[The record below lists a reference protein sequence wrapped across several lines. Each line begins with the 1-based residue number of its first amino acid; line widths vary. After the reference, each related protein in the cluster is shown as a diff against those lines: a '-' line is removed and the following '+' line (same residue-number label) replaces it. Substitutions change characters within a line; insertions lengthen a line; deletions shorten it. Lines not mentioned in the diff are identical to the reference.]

1 MDSAGQTGEPS
12 LKSPKRTGSS
22 ATKRFVA
29 GSSEMSPRKKA
40 KTRLSRPTKARS
52 PTAVDREPTTGAW
65 KEASPSPVLPDA
77 AAEASKSS
85 GSGLGHGST
94 SGQALV
100 PTSAPVAEH
109 PAAEQ
114 SPRKTHA
121 ALFKGTTTPGSNILR
136 TIVRGPAKSEHSKKE
151 HKAPSPAKNSAPS
164 SPPEAPSVRPAPTP
178 SSTLRAFEGV
188 VSFFALRSKGTS
200 HVPTP
205 QAEPAA
211 KDEDLSVCLLP
222 DEEVKEAQALW
233 QTTCKLQE
241 MMGPAA
247 QTSPHGWQ
255 FYLKAHGAWLAFIVG
270 AGLFVAFM
278 LALSMFARYR
288 NAIVTAQKICRTE
301 DCVIHE
307 RLLRQNINGSVDPC
321 QDFSAYACSAWSPSK
336 QFVSYAAATTS
347 DAIEAWFKAR
357 A

>member
-1 MDSAGQTGEPS
+1 
-12 LKSPKRTGSS
+12 
-22 ATKRFVA
+22 
-29 GSSEMSPRKKA
+29 MSPRKKA
-40 KTRLSRPTKARS
+40 KSRLSRPTKAHS
-52 PTAVDREPTTGAW
+52 ATAVQREPTTGAW
-65 KEASPSPVLPDA
+65 KEASPSPVLQAA

-151 HKAPSPAKNSAPS
+151 HKEPSPAKNSAPS
-164 SPPEAPSVRPAPTP
+164 TPPEAPSVRPAPTP

-188 VSFFALRSKGTS
+188 VSFFGLRSKGTS

-222 DEEVKEAQALW
+222 EEEVKEAQALW
-233 QTTCKLQE
+233 QTTCKLRE
-241 MMGPAA
+241 MGFETLLSKGSQLRVTGRKALPMYRACMDAERMGSTDDTGMAD
-247 QTSPHGWQ
+247 
-255 FYLKAHGAWLAFIVG
+255 LKA
-270 AGLFVAFM
+270 FM
-278 LALSMFARYR
+278 RERRIPWPGEPDARTNYYC
-288 NAIVTAQKICRTE
+288 N
-301 DCVIHE
+301 
-307 RLLRQNINGSVDPC
+307 
-321 QDFSAYACSAWSPSK
+321 WSPTRFGKEAGSA
-336 QFVSYAAATTS
+336 STS
-347 DAIEAWFKAR
+347 FTAPRVRFTVRSISGISFTRRRRLWT
-357 A
+357 

>member
-1 MDSAGQTGEPS
+1 MDSAGKTAATS
-12 LKSPKRTGSS
+12 LKSSKRTSLS
-22 ATKRFVA
+22 ATKKSVA
-29 GSSEMSPRKKA
+29 GSSEISQRKKA
-40 KTRLSRPTKARS
+40 KSKLSRPTKPRPPA
-52 PTAVDREPTTGAW
+52 AVHRETTTGAW
-65 KEASPSPVLPDA
+65 KEASPSPVLPA
-77 AAEASKSS
+77 AAADASKSS
-85 GSGLGHGST
+85 GSGLGRGST
-94 SGQALV
+94 SEQACV
-100 PTSAPVAEH
+100 PTSAPVSEH
-109 PAAEQ
+109 PVAGQ
-114 SPRKTHA
+114 SHRKTHA
-121 ALFKGTTTPGSNILR
+121 ALFKGTATPGSNILR
-136 TIVRGPAKSEHSKKE
+136 TIVRGPAISEHSKKE
-151 HKAPSPAKNSAPS
+151 HNAPSPAKNSAPS
-164 SPPEAPSVRPAPTP
+164 TPPEAPSVRPAPTP

-188 VSFFALRSKGTS
+188 VSFFGLRSKGIS

-211 KDEDLSVCLLP
+211 KEEDKSVCLLP
-222 DEEVKEAQALW
+222 DEEMKEAKALW
-233 QTTCKLQE
+233 QSTCKLQD
-241 MMGPAA
+241 MMGPTT

-255 FYLKAHGAWLAFIVG
+255 SYLKAHGAWLAFAVG

-278 LALSMFARYR
+278 LGLSMFARYR

-301 DCVIHE
+301 DCMIHE